1 MKTKSIIILF
11 SSLLLWFIACSDSD
25 NINPLSNESSEV
37 QSLENIP
44 TLECLHGRILFR
56 GEPAAQIIY
65 ADPYTYYE
73 CILYETHIAIGGEVI
88 HVDRWVKNT
97 AGYTYTLQLNEGYLY
112 ELSEPTEVEIT
123 DPVNVEYLN
132 ETGEWVSISMN
143 TIVVTEKVWVN
154 EGGSALMTTSG
165 TTTPTEGGGSENE

>member
-1 MKTKSIIILF
+1 MKTKSIIILL
-11 SSLLLWFIACSDSD
+11 SSLLWFIACSDS
-25 NINPLSNESSEV
+25 NSLNPLSNESSEV

-44 TLECLHGRILFR
+44 TSECLHGRILFR

-73 CILYETHIAIGGEVI
+73 CIFYETHIATGGEVI
-88 HVDRWVKNT
+88 HVDHWVKNT
-97 AGYTYTLQLNEGYLY
+97 AGYTDTLQLHEGYLY
-112 ELSEPTEVEIT
+112 ELSGPTEVEIT

-132 ETGEWVSISMN
+132 ETGEWVSISQN

-165 TTTPTEGGGSENE
+165 TTTPLLGGPNEND